1 VTEHISERY
10 VAEVRK
16 KIADKVELLRKW
28 KAHGVPPLIDD
39 AGKQLTDENNKP
51 LYDYFPDDKR
61 AFCAWTAKD
70 NCSATIAKYPEILEF
85 ATLSRS
91 TLGKKYHAKSL
102 EDVETQ
108 IEGVIKKVAAQASK
122 DNLKP
127 ELQSMRKELDYWK
140 QIAIEANNDLVHQRR
155 LAARAQTEWRRSEL
169 AREHNNNLLNDQI
182 ARLTTA
188 NAELTAQLAKI
199 RPLSSKGK
207 K

>member
-1 VTEHISERY
+1 VTDHVSERHL
-10 VAEVRK
+10 AAARK
-16 KIADKVELLRKW
+16 KIADKVKLLEKW
-28 KAHGVPPLIDD
+28 KAHGVPPLLDD
-39 AGKQLTDENNKP
+39 AGNRVTDARNKP
-51 LYDYFPDDKR
+51 LFDYFPDDKR

-70 NCSATIAKYPEILEF
+70 NCSATIAKFPEILEF

-91 TLGKKYHAKSL
+91 TLGAPHNTKHL
-102 EDVETQ
+102 EKVETLTK
-108 IEGVIKKVAAQASK
+108 GVLRKVEAQTAK

-127 ELQSMRKELDYWK
+127 ELDSLRKELNYWK
-140 QIAIEANNDLVHQRR
+140 QIAIETNNDLVHQRR
-155 LAARAQTEWRRSEL
+155 LAARAQSEWRRSEL
-169 AREHNNNLLNDQI
+169 AREHNNNLLNEQI